1 MPPTHR
7 ARHPTPVQRRVVC
20 PLTDVGQ
27 VVLHRPLV
35 VDVVVV
41 WLHAVSVTMT
51 YVSAWDL
58 RVVSPHRGVGATPS
72 PFFMYK
78 TKPQITYEKAK
89 GEEKPHY
96 RR

>member
-1 MPPTHR
+1 MPPTPR

-27 VVLHRPLV
+27 VVLHRPLG

-41 WLHAVSVTMT
+41 WLLAVSVTMT

-58 RVVSPHRGVGATPS
+58 RAVSSHRGVGATPS
-72 PFFMYK
+72 PFFIHK
-78 TKPQITYEKAK
+78 TNLRFTYEKA
-89 GEEKPHY
+89 
-96 RR
+96 